1 MIQHFQYYILDMKQL
16 GITHYEKRETKYFM
30 AKQSDDGY
38 HILTKFKVRQLI
50 FHGIFKILSQCLKNL
65 IT

>member
-1 MIQHFQYYILDMKQL
+1 MKQL